1 MKIVGRRSLGMHPV
15 YDIGLAETHN
25 FLIADHFVAANCFN
39 KSHSVAYG
47 YVTYQTAYLKANY
60 PVEYMAAL
68 LSSVSGEQDK
78 VQRYIANCNNLG
90 ITVLPPDI
98 NRSELDFTP
107 FGKQILFG
115 LAGIK
120 NLGMSAIEII
130 LRVRHAD
137 GPFKSLADLCQR
149 VDGRS
154 VNKKSLEALI
164 LAGAFDGLQ
173 ANRRQLV
180 ADLDLILDWSSRK
193 AKEQASGQ
201 GNLLELL
208 GGGAV
213 QDTGNFDQSPKAS
226 PVDDYSPQEKLRL
239 EKELLG
245 FYISDHP
252 LKVVG
257 SSVKLMAPTN
267 LSNLASVPEKHTMTA
282 IALLLDIKEVTTK
295 KGDRMAIVQ
304 LEDLTGTTEAVI
316 FPKSYERV
324 RQHLVKDSR
333 LMIWGKVD
341 RRDEQ
346 VQLIIDDMQPITS
359 IRMVKVDLDK
369 SQALDNQRMN
379 ELRQILSMGAGA
391 NEPEASNSTKVP
403 VVASLGYSSK
413 FVRFGP
419 QYWIKNEAEVLQRLQ
434 AAGFKAMC
442 ETLVKE

>member
-25 FLIADHFVAANCFN
+25 FLITDHVIAANCFN

-78 VQRYIANCNNLG
+78 VQRYIANCNSLE
-90 ITVLPPDI
+90 ITALPPDI

-107 FGKQILFG
+107 FGNEILFG
-115 LAGIK
+115 LAAIK
-120 NLGMSAIEII
+120 NLGMAAIETI

-173 ANRRQLV
+173 PNRHQLM

-208 GGGAV
+208 GGGTNQA
-213 QDTGNFDQSPKAS
+213 TASFDQAPKAP
-226 PVDDYSPQEKLRL
+226 PVEDYSPQEKLRL

-245 FYISDHP
+245 FYVSDHP

-257 SSVKLMAPTN
+257 SSVNLMAPTN
-267 LSNLASVPEKHTMTA
+267 LDKLATVPEKQTMTA

-304 LEDLTGTTEAVI
+304 LEDLSGTTEAVI

-324 RQHLVKDSR
+324 KQNLIKDSR

-346 VQLIIDDMQPITS
+346 VQLIIEDMQPITS
-359 IRMVKVDLDK
+359 IRMVKIDLDVMTAGN
-369 SQALDNQRMN
+369 SQEMLR
-379 ELRQILSMGAGA
+379 LRQLLTTGQPESDDHNFAG
-391 NEPEASNSTKVP
+391 KLP

-419 QYWIKNEAEVLQRLQ
+419 QYWIKNEAEVLQKLQ